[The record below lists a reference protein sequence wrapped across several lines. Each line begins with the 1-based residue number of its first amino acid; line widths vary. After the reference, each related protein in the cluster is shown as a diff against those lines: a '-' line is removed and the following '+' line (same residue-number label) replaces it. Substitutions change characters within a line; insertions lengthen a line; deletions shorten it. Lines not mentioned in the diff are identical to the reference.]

1 MFKRFAR
8 HNEEGFMLPSMMILL
23 ALIAIIGATMIQTTL
38 ASQTAAI
45 KHSYVQIAHVA
56 SKAGIDY
63 AKEQFELLPS
73 YSGTAEFN
81 FITNTKYRV
90 TLQIEVLQTIS
101 STQKRIQSYGR
112 VYIPDTASTAA
123 YVRDIKSTII
133 RNGELAGDPGDYYPS
148 LWLDAGSANSLYK
161 GPSSNSQTV
170 AALYGSGSGDIV
182 EEFGSDATTAS
193 NRGKLEFTGSQI
205 EMPCASG
212 VPPCGGS
219 FGTQKIGLRYRGIT
233 APKSATITNAYIQFT
248 ASSVQTAQ
256 ASGTTNFSVRGIAQD
271 NPSSWSG
278 NYDVTNRTKTTA
290 NLTWASP
297 NWNTVNAS
305 GANERVSVTGIVQEL
320 VNRSGWNPS
329 QAMAFAISYTSG
341 SGVRKAYKGQNSDP
355 KPTLYI
361 QWSDPGGQVATT
373 TGDPIEKWED
383 VSGNN
388 YDAVFAYGTRP
399 TLQNNQINSL
409 PAVRF
414 SADGTLLS
422 SIAANLA
429 GTGTTVMAVMKP
441 RTTSASDARFVS
453 FMNSAQNA
461 DNNTLDGGSV
471 LQKSGSSTTM
481 TQRYNNTAGET
492 LSGAIDGAWGMH
504 TSRFGNLRV
513 ERLLK
518 NSSPDNYSEFISGV
532 NYSVNQIYIG
542 GTRSTAAG
550 ANYADM
556 DLAELVV
563 YNKELSCS
571 QLQLVEYYFSQKY
584 NIGITFKDPCP

>member
-1 MFKRFAR
+1 MFNKFRK

-23 ALIAIIGATMIQTTL
+23 SLIAIIGATMIQTTL

-73 YSGTAEFN
+73 YSGTAEFT
-81 FITNTKYRV
+81 FITNSRYRV
-90 TLQIEVLQTIS
+90 TIEVDVLQNIT

-148 LWLDAGSANSLYK
+148 LWLDTSAANSLYK
-161 GPSSNSQTV
+161 GPASNSQTIV
-170 AALYGSGSGDIV
+170 SLNGSSNADVV
-182 EEFGSDATTAS
+182 EEYGADATTSS
-193 NRGKLEFTGSQI
+193 NRGDLDFSGTAM

-219 FGTQKIGLRYRGIT
+219 FGTQKSGLRFRNVS
-233 APKSATITNAYIQFT
+233 APKNATITNAYIQFT
-248 ASSVQTAQ
+248 EQSTQTAG
-256 ASGTTNFSVRGIAQD
+256 ALTLDVRGIAQD
-271 NPSSWSG
+271 DPTSWSG

-290 NLTWASP
+290 STAWSPP
-297 NWNTVNAS
+297 NWNSVNAS
-305 GANERVSVTGIVQEL
+305 GANERVSVTSIVQEL

-329 QAMAFAISYTSG
+329 QAMSFAISYTSG
-341 SGVRKAYKGQNSDP
+341 SGVRKAYKGRNSNP
-355 KPTLYI
+355 KPSLYI
-361 QWSDPGGQVATT
+361 QWTDTGGQAATT
-373 TGDPIEKWED
+373 TGDTIERWED

-388 YDAVFAYGTRP
+388 NDAVFAFGTRP
-399 TLQNNQINSL
+399 TLQTNQINGKS
-409 PAVRF
+409 AIRF
-414 SADGTLLS
+414 STNGNLVSNFAS
-422 SIAANLA
+422 SLV
-429 GTGTTVMAVMKP
+429 GTGATVMAVMRP

-481 TQRYNNTAGET
+481 TQRYNNTNGET

-504 TSRFGNLRV
+504 TSRFGDLRV

-532 NYSVNQIYIG
+532 NYSVNQIYVG
-542 GTRSTAAG
+542 GTRSVAAG

-556 DLAELVV
+556 DIAELVV

-584 NIGITFKDPCP
+584 NISITFKDPCP